1 MSVEL
6 GAVLRPVFMKEPLEF
21 IRLVHRR
28 YLGVFRSGMRFP
40 TYSDKTARLVANS
53 ADRVRYGTLALAL
66 QTIERER
73 VSGDLAELGVW
84 RGATSTFLHYQM
96 PQRALYLFDTFAGF
110 PGESDADGRFRDT
123 SVDAVRRRIGDDSNV
138 IFRVGTFPGT
148 TLGMESE
155 RFACVLLDADKYAPT
170 LAGLEFFYPRMTRGG
185 YMFIHD
191 YNSPESEHGVS
202 RAVNEFL
209 QGKPERVVEIPDIW
223 GSVLFRKF

>member
-6 GAVLRPVFMKEPLEF
+6 GAAPRPMFMKGPLEF

-28 YLGVFRSGMRFP
+28 YLAVFRSGMRFP
-40 TYSDKTARLVANS
+40 TYSENAARLVANS

-84 RGATSTFLHYQM
+84 RGATSTFLHSQM
-96 PQRALYLFDTFAGF
+96 PQRTLYLFDTFAGF
-110 PGESDADGRFRDT
+110 PGEGDADGRFRDT
-123 SVDAVRRRIGDDSNV
+123 SVDAVRRRIGDNSNV
-138 IFRVGTFPGT
+138 VFRVGTFPET
-148 TLGMESE
+148 TRGMESE
-155 RFACVLLDADKYAPT
+155 RFAFVLLDADKYAPT

-191 YNSPESEHGVS
+191 YNSPESERGVS

-223 GSVLFRKF
+223 GTVLFRKF

>member
-1 MSVEL
+1 
-6 GAVLRPVFMKEPLEF
+6 
-21 IRLVHRR
+21 
-28 YLGVFRSGMRFP
+28 MRFP
-40 TYSDKTARLVANS
+40 TYPEKTARLVANS

-84 RGATSTFLHYQM
+84 RGATSTFLHSQM
-96 PQRALYLFDTFAGF
+96 PQRTLYLFDTFAGF

-123 SVDAVRRRIGDDSNV
+123 SVDAVRRRIGDNSNV

-148 TLGMESE
+148 ALGMESE
-155 RFACVLLDADKYAPT
+155 RFAFVLLDADKYAAT
-170 LAGLEFFYPRMTRGG
+170 LAGLEFFYPRMTPGG

-209 QGKPERVVEIPDIW
+209 QGKLERIVEIPDIW
-223 GSVLFRKF
+223 GSVLFRKL

>member
-6 GAVLRPVFMKEPLEF
+6 GAALRPVFMKGPLEF

-40 TYSDKTARLVANS
+40 TYSEKTARLVLNS

-84 RGATSTFLHYQM
+84 RGATSTFLHSQM
-96 PQRALYLFDTFAGF
+96 PQRILYLFDTFTGF

-123 SVDAVRRRIGDDSNV
+123 SVDAVRRRIGDNSNV

-148 TLGMESE
+148 TSRPRSSASCCRPSPSSPRSASSCSSSSG
-155 RFACVLLDADKYAPT
+155 C
-170 LAGLEFFYPRMTRGG
+170 AGRSRG
-185 YMFIHD
+185 
-191 YNSPESEHGVS
+191 SSTTS
-202 RAVNEFL
+202 
-209 QGKPERVVEIPDIW
+209 
-223 GSVLFRKF
+223 

>member
-6 GAVLRPVFMKEPLEF
+6 GAALLPVFIKGPLEF

-40 TYSDKTARLVANS
+40 TYSDKTARLVLNS

-84 RGATSTFLHYQM
+84 QGATSTFLHYQM

-138 IFRVGTFPGT
+138 VFRVGTFPGT

-155 RFACVLLDADKYAPT
+155 RFAFVLLDADKYAST
-170 LAGLEFFYPRMTRGG
+170 LAGLEFFYPRMTRGA

>member
-6 GAVLRPVFMKEPLEF
+6 GAALRPVFMKGPLEF

-28 YLGVFRSGMRFP
+28 YLAVFRSGMRFP
-40 TYSDKTARLVANS
+40 TYSEKTARLVEDS
-53 ADRVRYGTLALAL
+53 ADRVRYGTLALAF
-66 QTIERER
+66 QTIEREK

-84 RGATSTFLHYQM
+84 RGATSTFLHSQM
-96 PQRALYLFDTFAGF
+96 PQRTLYLFDTFAGF

-123 SVDAVRRRIGDDSNV
+123 SVDAVQRRIGDNSNV

-155 RFACVLLDADKYAPT
+155 RFAFVLLDADKYAST